1 MAGSYTQMKTNDDID
16 VSSGLLMTT
25 FQASNFDKISPTALL
40 TASSRQFSD
49 IPYAQEISEL
59 TNATATVKQFMS
71 QEYAQALIVA
81 LAAILEARYKT
92 IERVRTIFNGTQIL
106 ELASGLLPRG
116 MIVSQNPEITFIE
129 SDLPGMVQQKQQL
142 VRQLIGERSNL
153 HFLPIDAT
161 TNLNSLLLNDY
172 FQPDQ
177 PVTILCE
184 GLLVYLRF
192 AEKQQ
197 VFANVRDILQTY
209 GGVWITSDL
218 AMKAGTELVRP
229 DDSVVRAINQEISS
243 LTGGRTFAED
253 EFENLDHVKHF
264 AQEQGFQVEE
274 FTMLEALN
282 ELKSVSAL
290 GLDQELIKKVLT
302 VLPVFALTLA

>member
-1 MAGSYTQMKTNDDID
+1 
-16 VSSGLLMTT
+16 MTT
-25 FQASNFDKISPTALL
+25 FPASNFDKISPTALL
-40 TASSRQFSD
+40 TAASRQFSD
-49 IPYAQEISEL
+49 IPYSKEIAEL
-59 TNATATVKQFMS
+59 TDATATATQFMS
-71 QEYAQALIVA
+71 QEYAQAVIVV

-92 IERVRTIFNGTQIL
+92 IERVRTLFNGTQIL

-116 MIVSQNPEITFIE
+116 MILSQNPEITFIE

-172 FQPDQ
+172 FQADQ

-218 AMKAGTELVRP
+218 AIKVGTELLKP
-229 DDSVVRAINQEISS
+229 DDSLMKAINQKISS
-243 LTGGRTFAED
+243 LTGGRTSTED
-253 EFENLDHVKHF
+253 EFEDLDHVKHF

-302 VLPVFALTLA
+302 VLRVFALTLA